1 MMAKEVLEDNLLSF
15 LTDDIPEVELDAETS
30 SQKVI
35 PASVVVNPTSNE
47 ISVHYV
53 IQDHFRIHSS
63 FFIKGGDS
71 FVNFV
76 WYRCWQ
82 R

>member
-35 PASVVVNPTSNE
+35 PASVVVNPISNE
-47 ISVHYV
+47 ISVHSV

-63 FFIKGGDS
+63 FFIKDGDS